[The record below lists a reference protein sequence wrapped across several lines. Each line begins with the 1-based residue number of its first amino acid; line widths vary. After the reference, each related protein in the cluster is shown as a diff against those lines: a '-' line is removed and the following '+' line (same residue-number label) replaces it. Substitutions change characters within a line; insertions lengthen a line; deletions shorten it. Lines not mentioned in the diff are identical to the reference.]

1 MDGARPLRRFGVL
14 ARRWVSCDF
23 ADVELF
29 VRPRNRARGEGFGSR
44 ARSIFFVNAVRAPH
58 PLGEES
64 GFGGWW
70 AIMIR
75 FDFRVLSC
83 LS

>member
-29 VRPRNRARGEGFGSR
+29 VRPRNRARGEKFGPR

-58 PLGEES
+58 PR
-64 GFGGWW
+64 GGVR
-70 AIMIR
+70 IR
-75 FDFRVLSC
+75 RMVGYNGGRVP
-83 LS
+83 